1 MINDVNPAP
10 ASMGGVK
17 DRLVI
22 NSELKHLKLARYF
35 ILRILRKVNVAP
47 SDENKIVLATDEA
60 LSNIVEHAYEFNKSG
75 YIDINVEVDPRQFQI
90 RIMNGGRDFD
100 MGKVKIKDIVEHIKQ
115 GKKRGLGIFLMRR
128 IMDEVKYSFKNG
140 QNQLIL
146 IKYLTTTDR

>member
-1 MINDVNPAP
+1 MNDVNPAP
-10 ASMGGVK
+10 ASRDWVK

-22 NSELKHLKLARYF
+22 NSELKHQKLARYF

-75 YIDINVEVDPRQFQI
+75 YIDINVEVNPSQFQI

-115 GKKRGLGIFLMRR
+115 GKKRGLWIFLMRR

>member
-1 MINDVNPAP
+1 MIND
-10 ASMGGVK
+10 VK

-75 YIDINVEVDPRQFQI
+75 YIDINVEVNPKQFQI
-90 RIMNGGRDFD
+90 QIMNGGRDFD

>member
-1 MINDVNPAP
+1 MINDVNPGL
-10 ASMGGVK
+10 ASRGGVK

>member
-1 MINDVNPAP
+1 MIND
-10 ASMGGVK
+10 VK

-75 YIDINVEVDPRQFQI
+75 YIDINVEVNPKQFQI

-115 GKKRGLGIFLMRR
+115 GKRRGLGIFLMRR

>member
-1 MINDVNPAP
+1 MTNDI
-10 ASMGGVK
+10 K

-35 ILRILRKVNVAP
+35 IFRILKKVNVTP

-100 MGKVKIKDIVEHIKQ
+100 MGKVKIKDIAEHIKE

>member
-1 MINDVNPAP
+1 MTDN
-10 ASMGGVK
+10 VK

-22 NSELKHLKLARYF
+22 NSELKHLNLARHF
-35 ILRILRKVNVAP
+35 IVRTIRKVNLAP

-75 YIDINVEVDPRQFQI
+75 YIDINVEVTPKQFQI
-90 RIMNGGRDFD
+90 RILNGGRDFD
-100 MGKVKIKDIVEHIKQ
+100 LEKVKIKDIMEHVKQ
-115 GKKRGLGIFLMRR
+115 GKRRGLGIFLMRR

-146 IKYLTTTDR
+146 IKYLTTSDR